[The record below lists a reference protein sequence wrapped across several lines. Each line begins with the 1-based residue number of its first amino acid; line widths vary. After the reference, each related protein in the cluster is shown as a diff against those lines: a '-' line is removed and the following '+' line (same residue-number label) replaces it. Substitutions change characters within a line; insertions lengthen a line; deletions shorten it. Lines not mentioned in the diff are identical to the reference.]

1 MKDLIK
7 RSIVYLGISLGLF
20 TCTGDEGAIG
30 PSGLNSLINILSE
43 NAGVNC
49 ATGGKKIQAGLD
61 KNANNVLDIDEI
73 LTTNYVCN
81 GEDGKTSLTV
91 VVTES
96 KGANCISGGVK
107 ITSGVDSNKNGI
119 LEENEI
125 TTTAY
130 VCNGIDGINSLTK
143 VTNESVGSN
152 CQFGGLKIDS
162 GIDSNRNGILDTS
175 EIASSVYVC
184 NGIDGNNSLNT
195 VTNEVVGSNCQ
206 FGGLKIDSGIDSNR
220 NGILDTSEIAS
231 SAYVCNGIDG
241 NNSLNTVTN
250 EVVGSNCQFGGLKI
264 DSGIDSNRNGIL
276 DDTEIGSTTYVC
288 NGIDGF
294 TTIVNITDEIIGSNC
309 KNGGVKIT
317 SGIDL
322 NRNGTLDV
330 SEIDV
335 TRFVCNGI
343 DGIIN
348 EEIQIKLVGGIGSAA
363 NSLSSTPITVQG
375 NSSFDIRNFV
385 NVDSVVFVSDPYVG
399 NNTNFALVELFNFTD
414 NQVIANTLI
423 RTNNLN
429 EEKKQ
434 LKTVNIFD
442 QLPKKQLILGIKLS
456 SEVNGQF
463 SASGLPYLFLYRSK

>member
-143 VTNESVGSN
+143 VTNES
-152 CQFGGLKIDS
+152 
-162 GIDSNRNGILDTS
+162 
-175 EIASSVYVC
+175 
-184 NGIDGNNSLNT
+184 
-195 VTNEVVGSNCQ
+195 
-206 FGGLKIDSGIDSNR
+206 
-220 NGILDTSEIAS
+220 
-231 SAYVCNGIDG
+231 
-241 NNSLNTVTN
+241 
-250 EVVGSNCQFGGLKI
+250 VGSNCQFGGLKI